1 MLNPTHLRAFHAV
14 ATEGSFSRAARA
26 LNVGQPTLSA
36 QVKALEETYGV
47 RLFDRRGRGVVLT
60 ELGRALADVSTRIET
75 LRDQAEALL
84 SGAQNLARGTL
95 AVGADSP
102 RHAMELCAGLKQ
114 RHPGLQVR
122 ISMGNRDGVLA
133 SLTDYR
139 VDVALLS
146 NVPVEDRLFALPY
159 RRSPLAVVVRR
170 DHPLAGHKRLRL
182 AQLLSHEI
190 VVRERPS
197 ITREVFERAVAKAG
211 LDFPAALEI
220 ETREAVREAVLAGL
234 GASVV
239 VTAEHEEHADL
250 RLISLEADRLDVAEY
265 VVCLRARR
273 RLATIRAFLELASD
287 MAGDAG

>member
-1 MLNPTHLRAFHAV
+1 MVNPTHLRAFHAV
-14 ATEGSFSRAARA
+14 AVEGNFSRAARA

-60 ELGRALADVSTRIET
+60 DLGRGLADVTTRIET
-75 LRDQAEALL
+75 LRDQAEAML
-84 SGAQNLARGTL
+84 SGAQNVARGTL

-102 RHAMELCAGLKQ
+102 RHAMELCAALKQ
-114 RHPGLQVR
+114 RHPDLRVR

-133 SLTDYR
+133 SLVDYR

-146 NVPVEDRLFALPY
+146 NVPIEDRLHAVPF

-170 DHPLAGHKRLRL
+170 DHPLAEQKHLRL
-182 AQLLSHEI
+182 DRLLSHTL
-190 VVRERPS
+190 VVRESPS

-234 GASVV
+234 GVSVV
-239 VTAEHEEHADL
+239 VAAEHEEHTDL
-250 RLISLEADRLDVAEY
+250 RLIALQADALDVTEY

-273 RLATIRAFLELASD
+273 RLATIRAFLDLAAE
-287 MAGDAG
+287 MAAETG

>member
-14 ATEGSFSRAARA
+14 AAEGSFSRAARA

-47 RLFDRRGRGVVLT
+47 RLFERRGRGVALT
-60 ELGRALADVSTRIET
+60 DLGRALADVSTRIET
-75 LRDQAEALL
+75 LRDQAEAML
-84 SGAQNLARGTL
+84 SGAQNVARGTL

-102 RHAMELCAGLKQ
+102 RHAMELCAALKQ

-122 ISMGNRDGVLA
+122 ISMGNRDSVLA
-133 SLTDYR
+133 SLVDYR

-146 NVPVEDRLFALPY
+146 NVPIEDRLHAVPY
-159 RRSPLAVVVRR
+159 RRSPLAAVARR
-170 DHPLAGHKRLRL
+170 DHPLAEFKRLRL
-182 AQLLSHEI
+182 EELLSHPL

-197 ITREVFERAVAKAG
+197 ITREVFERAVAKTG
-211 LDFPAALEI
+211 LEFPAALEI

-234 GASVV
+234 GVSVV
-239 VTAEHEEHADL
+239 VTAEHEEHKNL
-250 RLISLEADRLDVAEY
+250 RLIALEADALDVAEY

-273 RLATIRAFLELASD
+273 RLATIRAFLDLASE
-287 MAGDAG
+287 MAAETG